1 MGRTTGA
8 VTIVGSI
15 AFLLKYFFNTATYQ
29 RNFEKKYSTMT
40 RLHLAAAC
48 LVILLNSL
56 VTAHAVTDDYQ
67 DARRL
72 FTQGNYGPALDRIDA
87 ILAKQPKDARA
98 RFLKGL
104 ILTEQGKPDEAIT
117 VFTSLTQDFPEL
129 PEPYNNLAVLYAAK
143 GQDDKAR
150 KALEMAI
157 RTHPSYATAH
167 ENLGD
172 LYAKMAREA
181 YDKALQLDSTNT
193 SAKTKLALVKELFSS
208 KAGGQALVKGGVT
221 EPSPTGPKLA
231 ASEPAPAAVP
241 AAAPPAAPPAV
252 AAAPPAKPAAP
263 AAGPTVSAPK
273 AAQPPPAKA
282 GKDLDPQEEVL
293 KAVEGWAKAWSSGD
307 AKAYLDFYG
316 PGFKVPGGQT
326 RAAWEQSRRDRVVK
340 GKRINVQALSPKVTF
355 ASPDEAIVTFRQVY
369 QSESLKASSMKKLTL
384 VRTGGRWL
392 IQQED
397 IAR

>member
-1 MGRTTGA
+1 
-8 VTIVGSI
+8 
-15 AFLLKYFFNTATYQ
+15 
-29 RNFEKKYSTMT
+29 MT

-104 ILTEQGKPDEAIT
+104 ILTEQGKPDEAIN
-117 VFTSLTQDFPEL
+117 VFTALTQDFPEL

-193 SAKTKLALVKELFSS
+193 SAKTKLALVKELFSA
-208 KAGGQALVKGGVT
+208 KAGAQALVKGGVA
-221 EPSPTGPKLA
+221 EPTPTGPKL
-231 ASEPAPAAVP
+231 PARGRSTGGGIRATGQTGRPGRRLPGSSVVRGQTCRDAIHP
-241 AAAPPAAPPAV
+241 
-252 AAAPPAKPAAP
+252 
-263 AAGPTVSAPK
+263 GRQGQRSSRR
-273 AAQPPPAKA
+273 
-282 GKDLDPQEEVL
+282 G
-293 KAVEGWAKAWSSGD
+293 VEG
-307 AKAYLDFYG
+307 
-316 PGFKVPGGQT
+316 
-326 RAAWEQSRRDRVVK
+326 R
-340 GKRINVQALSPKVTF
+340 
-355 ASPDEAIVTFRQVY
+355 
-369 QSESLKASSMKKLTL
+369 
-384 VRTGGRWL
+384 
-392 IQQED
+392 
-397 IAR
+397 

>member
-1 MGRTTGA
+1 
-8 VTIVGSI
+8 
-15 AFLLKYFFNTATYQ
+15 
-29 RNFEKKYSTMT
+29 MT

-72 FTQGNYGPALDRIDA
+72 FTQGNYGPALDRVDA
-87 ILAKQPKDARA
+87 ILSKQPKDARA

-104 ILTEQGKPDEAIT
+104 ILTEQGKPDEAIG
-117 VFTSLTQDFPEL
+117 VFTALTQDFPEL

-193 SAKTKLALVKELFSS
+193 SAKSKLALVKELFST
-208 KAGGQALVKGGVT
+208 KAGAQAMVKGVVA
-221 EPSPTGPKLA
+221 EPAPTGPKLA
-231 ASEPAPAAVP
+231 ANDAPPAPAATPPATP
-241 AAAPPAAPPAV
+241 AAS
-252 AAAPPAKPAAP
+252 PAKPAVPAVATPAP
-263 AAGPTVSAPK
+263 VPAK
-273 AAQPPPAKA
+273 PPAVPPTK
-282 GKDLDPQEEVL
+282 GKDADPQEEVL
-293 KAVEGWAKAWSSGD
+293 KAVESWTKAWSSGD
-307 AKAYLDFYG
+307 AKAYLDHYG
-316 PGFKVPGGQT
+316 PDFKVPGGQS
-326 RAAWEQSRRDRVVK
+326 RPAWEQSRRDRVVK
-340 GKRINVQALSPKVTF
+340 GKRINVQAQNPKVTF

>member
-1 MGRTTGA
+1 
-8 VTIVGSI
+8 
-15 AFLLKYFFNTATYQ
+15 
-29 RNFEKKYSTMT
+29 MT

-104 ILTEQGKPDEAIT
+104 ILTEQGKPDEA
-117 VFTSLTQDFPEL
+117 LTQDFPEL

-193 SAKTKLALVKELFSS
+193 SAKTKLALVKELFSA
-208 KAGGQALVKGGVT
+208 KAGAQALVKGGVA
-221 EPSPTGPKLA
+221 EPTPTGPKLP
-231 ASEPAPAAVP
+231 ASEPAPAAP
-241 AAAPPAAPPAV
+241 AAAAPAAAS
-252 AAAPPAKPAAP
+252 APPAKPAVP
-263 AAGPTVSAPK
+263 AAASPAPPSSAAKPAETPSTR
-273 AAQPPPAKA
+273 AA
-282 GKDLDPQEEVL
+282 KDNDPQEEVL
-293 KAVEGWAKAWSSGD
+293 KAVEGWTKAWSSGD
-307 AKAYLDFYG
+307 AKAYLDHYG
-316 PGFKVPGGQT
+316 PNFKVPGGQT

>member
-1 MGRTTGA
+1 
-8 VTIVGSI
+8 
-15 AFLLKYFFNTATYQ
+15 
-29 RNFEKKYSTMT
+29 MT

-104 ILTEQGKPDEAIT
+104 ILTEQGKPDEAIN
-117 VFTSLTQDFPEL
+117 VFTALTQDFPEL

-181 YDKALQLDSTNT
+181 YDKALQLDSNNT
-193 SAKTKLALVKELFSS
+193 SAKTKLALVKELFST
-208 KAGGQALVKGGVT
+208 KAGAQALVKGGVA
-221 EPSPTGPKLA
+221 EPTPTGPTLPA
-231 ASEPAPAAVP
+231 GEPAPATP
-241 AAAPPAAPPAV
+241 AAAP
-252 AAAPPAKPAAP
+252 AAAPAAPAKPAVP
-263 AAGPTVSAPK
+263 SAASQT
-273 AAQPPPAKA
+273 PPPAAAKPA
-282 GKDLDPQEEVL
+282 VVAPARAPKDSDPQEEVL
-293 KAVEGWAKAWSSGD
+293 KAVEAWTKAWSSGD
-307 AKAYLDFYG
+307 AKAYLDHYG
-316 PGFKVPGGQT
+316 ANFKVPGGQT

-340 GKRINVQALSPKVTF
+340 GKRISVQALSPKVTF

>member
-1 MGRTTGA
+1 
-8 VTIVGSI
+8 
-15 AFLLKYFFNTATYQ
+15 
-29 RNFEKKYSTMT
+29 MT
-40 RLHLAAAC
+40 RLHFAAAC

-72 FTQGNYGPALDRIDA
+72 FTQGNYGPALDRVDA
-87 ILAKQPKDARA
+87 ILSKQPKDARA

-104 ILTEQGKPDEAIT
+104 ILTEQGKPDEAIG
-117 VFTSLTQDFPEL
+117 VFTALTQDFPEL

-193 SAKTKLALVKELFSS
+193 SAKTKLALVKELFST
-208 KAGGQALVKGGVT
+208 KAGGQALVKGNVA
-221 EPSPTGPKLA
+221 EPAPTGPKLA
-231 ASEPAPAAVP
+231 ANEAPAAP
-241 AAAPPAAPPAV
+241 AAAPPAAP
-252 AAAPPAKPAAP
+252 AASTAPPAKPAVAAATAP
-263 AAGPTVSAPK
+263 ATAPAK
-273 AAQPPPAKA
+273 TTAAPPPAK
-282 GKDLDPQEEVL
+282 GKDADPQEDVL
-293 KAVEGWAKAWSSGD
+293 KAVESWTKAWSSGD
-307 AKAYLDFYG
+307 AKAYLDHYG
-316 PGFKVPGGQT
+316 PNFKVPGGQT
-326 RAAWEQSRRDRVVK
+326 RPAWEQSRRDRVVK
-340 GKRINVQALSPKVTF
+340 GKRINVQAQNPKVTF

>member
-1 MGRTTGA
+1 
-8 VTIVGSI
+8 
-15 AFLLKYFFNTATYQ
+15 
-29 RNFEKKYSTMT
+29 MT

-72 FTQGNYGPALDRIDA
+72 FTQGNYSPALDRVDA
-87 ILAKQPKDARA
+87 ILSKQPRDARA

-104 ILTEQGKPDEAIT
+104 ILTEQGKPDEAIG
-117 VFTSLTQDFPEL
+117 VFTALTQDFPEL

-193 SAKTKLALVKELFSS
+193 SAKSKLALVKELFST
-208 KAGGQALVKGGVT
+208 KAGGQAMVKGNVA
-221 EPSPTGPKLA
+221 EPAPTGPKLA
-231 ASEPAPAAVP
+231 ANDASPGPAATPPATPAASTAPPPKPTVP
-241 AAAPPAAPPAV
+241 AAAAPTPSPAKATV
-252 AAAPPAKPAAP
+252 APPAK
-263 AAGPTVSAPK
+263 
-273 AAQPPPAKA
+273 
-282 GKDLDPQEEVL
+282 GKDADPQEEVL
-293 KAVEGWAKAWSSGD
+293 KAVESWTKAWSSGD
-307 AKAYLDFYG
+307 AKAYLDHYG
-316 PGFKVPGGQT
+316 PDFKVPGGQT
-326 RAAWEQSRRDRVVK
+326 RPAWEQSRRDRVVK
-340 GKRINVQALSPKVTF
+340 GKRINVQAQNPKVTF